1 MPRAK
6 VAKSDGSE
14 STPEAGWR
22 AVRWEDLDR
31 WAGKKAVER
40 GKKYQEEGRVEDL
53 AVTDDGGLLATV
65 SGTDDY
71 STHVWLE
78 GQGERRRPE
87 SMCTCPVGYACKHA
101 VATVVEYLKAIAA
114 KRDVPQADEDDP
126 RWYDL
131 DEPDDEG
138 YEDAP
143 RPKRS
148 RLATKEWDDRIRA
161 HLQAMPQAELVETIW
176 AIAKAAPEVYEG
188 FRDRVALQ
196 ELEPAGLVAEAR
208 REIRAATSVDPWR
221 NHWNGEGELP
231 DYRPAERVLRR
242 LLEIGRADDVVALGR
257 DLIKKGLRQ
266 VERSDDEGETVA
278 RLRRALAI
286 VFEAVSKSS
295 LPGPDR
301 LMFAIDACLDEPVD
315 VVDEAADPIFD
326 AAAPTDWAAVAD
338 VLSARLKALPAPG
351 RDDYQARY
359 RREALAEWVAEA
371 LDRSGREDELPA
383 LFESEAR
390 ATGEREPLIA
400 HLIDEGRLDDA
411 EREAREAL
419 ADKLGV
425 EPGTAS
431 RLAQTLADLAA
442 RRGRWDVAAA
452 HAAREFFND
461 PDVETF
467 KALLKAAK
475 KAGVEPGVRA
485 GALHFLRT
493 GRMPYEWV
501 ESKSTPRSRARKK
514 PDARPAEPS
523 HLKVDP
529 SWPLPVP
536 DELVGLLRCATGY
549 AAFLPHMGVL
559 IDIALDEGDVER
571 ALDAYDVLKIDAGMK
586 SHLFHESADP
596 YAERVAEAATAK
608 HPDRALKIYKAELD
622 RALPIASPSAYERSA
637 QILAG
642 MRPIYGALGRP
653 AEWAALVASARE
665 KYRNR
670 PRFLEQLDRAFGR
683 SAGKGGARTP

>member
-1 MPRAK
+1 MPRTKA
-6 VAKSDGSE
+6 AKSDRSE
-14 STPEAGWR
+14 ATPEAGWR
-22 AVRWEDLDR
+22 AVRWEDLEG

-40 GKKYQEEGRVEDL
+40 GKTYQEEGRVENL
-53 AVTDDGGLLATV
+53 AVTKDGDLLATV

-78 GQGERRRPE
+78 GKGDRRRPE

-114 KRDVPQADEDDP
+114 KREVPQADEDDP

-131 DEPDDEG
+131 DEPADEG
-138 YEDAP
+138 YEDEP

-148 RLATKEWDDRIRA
+148 RLATKEWDGRIRA
-161 HLQAMPQAELVETIW
+161 HLQAMPQGELVETIW

-188 FRDRVALQ
+188 LRERVALQ
-196 ELEPAGLVAEAR
+196 DLDPAGLVAEAR
-208 REIRAATSVDPWR
+208 REIKAATSVDPWR
-221 NHWNGEGELP
+221 SHWDGEGELP

-257 DLIKKGLRQ
+257 DLIKKGFRQ

-278 RLRRALAI
+278 RLRRALAV
-286 VFEAVSKSS
+286 VFEAVLKSS

-301 LMFAIDACLDEPVD
+301 LMFTIDACLDEPLD
-315 VVDEAADPIFD
+315 VVDDAADAIFD
-326 AAAPTDWAAVAD
+326 AASPTDWAAAAD

-351 RDDYQARY
+351 RDDYEARD
-359 RREALAEWVAEA
+359 RREVLADWFAEA
-371 LDRSGREDELPA
+371 LEKAGREGELPA

-400 HLIDEGRLDDA
+400 YLIDEGRLDDA

-419 ADKLGV
+419 ADKVGV

-431 RLAQTLADLAA
+431 RLAKTLADLAA
-442 RRGRWDVAAA
+442 RRRRWDVVAA
-452 HAAREFFND
+452 HAAREFFNG
-461 PDVETF
+461 PTVETF

-475 KAGVEPGVRA
+475 KAGVEPAARA

-493 GRMPYEWV
+493 GHMPYEWV
-501 ESKSTPRSRARKK
+501 ESKSRPKPKAGKK
-514 PDARPAEPS
+514 PEAKPAEPS

-529 SWPLPVP
+529 AWPLPVP
-536 DELVGLLRCATGY
+536 DEVVALLRYAAGY
-549 AAFLPHMGVL
+549 AAFRPHVGVL
-559 IDIALDEGDVER
+559 IDIALDEGAIEQ
-571 ALDAYDVLKIDAGMK
+571 ALDYYDALKIDAGMK
-586 SHLFHESADP
+586 PPIFHEDADR
-596 YAERVAEAATAK
+596 YADRLAEAATAA
-608 HPDRALKIYKAELD
+608 HPDRALKIYKAQLD
-622 RALPIASPSAYERSA
+622 RSLPIADPSAYERSA
-637 QILAG
+637 RLLAR
-642 MRPIYGALGRP
+642 MRPIHEALGRP
-653 AEWAALVASARE
+653 AEWADLVASARE

-670 PRFLEQLDRAFGR
+670 PRFLEQLDRTLGR
-683 SAGKGGARTP
+683 AAGKGGARTS